1 MADIFKMP
9 KLGETVT
16 KGTVSRWLLAVGDSV
31 NFDDPLLEIST
42 DKVDSEI
49 PSPYAGTLLEILV
62 PEGETVEVGAPLA
75 RIGLPTDPPAPAEP
89 SAASSAPAPSS
100 APATAQ
106 PNGSSLAATAPTATP
121 VPAASP
127 LSAASFLSAAA
138 STSAPAPA
146 PASSTAVGSKPL
158 LSPVVRKLAA
168 EHGVDLATIK
178 GSGAGGRIMRED
190 VEATIAA
197 EAAVAAAARNRA
209 DAEAAVS
216 AAGRSRRDE
225 EAAVSAAGRNRRDE
239 VQAMSR
245 IRLAVAERM
254 TESLRVAPHV
264 WSSVEVDL
272 QAVEDVRSRHKER
285 FSGEE
290 GISLT
295 YLPFIARAVC
305 DALRAVPAVN
315 SSVDIQAKT
324 ITLHRY
330 VNLGIAVDLSEQG
343 LTVPV
348 IRDADGLS
356 LRGLARAIRAAAD
369 KARSGRATIDDL
381 SGSTFT
387 ITNPGPLGDYA
398 SMPIINQPNAAIL
411 STNLVSRRP
420 TAVGDAIAVHYMTIL
435 GFSYDHRAFDG
446 VTGSRFLAHVRD
458 SLQTRDWAAELG

>member
-1 MADIFKMP
+1 M
-9 KLGETVT
+9 
-16 KGTVSRWLLAVGDSV
+16 
-31 NFDDPLLEIST
+31 
-42 DKVDSEI
+42 
-49 PSPYAGTLLEILV
+49 
-62 PEGETVEVGAPLA
+62 
-75 RIGLPTDPPAPAEP
+75 
-89 SAASSAPAPSS
+89 
-100 APATAQ
+100 
-106 PNGSSLAATAPTATP
+106 
-121 VPAASP
+121 
-127 LSAASFLSAAA
+127 
-138 STSAPAPA
+138 
-146 PASSTAVGSKPL
+146 VGSRPL

-168 EHGVDLATIK
+168 EHGVDLGTVK

-190 VEATIAA
+190 VEAAI
-197 EAAVAAAARNRA
+197 AAAARNRA
-209 DAEAAVS
+209 DAEAAVA
-216 AAGRSRRDE
+216 AAGRSRLDA
-225 EAAVSAAGRNRRDE
+225 EAAVPAAARNPRDE

-285 FSGEE
+285 FRGEE

-324 ITLHRY
+324 ITLHHY

>member
-62 PEGETVEVGAPLA
+62 PEGETVDVGAPLA
-75 RIGLPTDPPAPAEP
+75 RIGLPASSP
-89 SAASSAPAPSS
+89 SATASSSSATASPPVATALAPPPAPSS
-100 APATAQ
+100 
-106 PNGSSLAATAPTATP
+106 
-121 VPAASP
+121 
-127 LSAASFLSAAA
+127 
-138 STSAPAPA
+138 ST
-146 PASSTAVGSKPL
+146 TVGSKPL

-168 EHGVDLATIK
+168 EHGVDLATVK
-178 GSGAGGRIMRED
+178 GSGTHGRIMRED
-190 VEATIAA
+190 VEAAI
-197 EAAVAAAARNRA
+197 AVASRNP
-209 DAEAAVS
+209 
-216 AAGRSRRDE
+216 RDE
-225 EAAVSAAGRNRRDE
+225 EAAASRNPRDE
-239 VQAMSR
+239 VRPMSR

-264 WSSVEVDL
+264 WSSVEVDM
-272 QAVEDVRSRHKER
+272 QAVEEVRSRHKER
-285 FSGEE
+285 FRTEE

-295 YLPFIARAVC
+295 YLPFVARAVC

-315 SSVDIQAKT
+315 SSVDMQAKT
-324 ITLHRY
+324 ITLHHY
-330 VNLGIAVDLSEQG
+330 VHLGIAVDLSEQG

-369 KARSGRATIDDL
+369 KVRSGQATIDDL
-381 SGSTFT
+381 TGSTFT
-387 ITNPGPLGDYA
+387 ITNPGPSGDYA

-411 STNLVSRRP
+411 STNMVSRRP

-458 SLQTRDWAAELG
+458 ALQTRDWAAELG

>member
-31 NFDDPLLEIST
+31 SFDDPLLEIST

-62 PEGETVEVGAPLA
+62 PEGETVAVGAPLA
-75 RIGLPTDPPAPAEP
+75 RIGLPTEAPAPAE
-89 SAASSAPAPSS
+89 ALAPSTS
-100 APATAQ
+100 PAAAQ
-106 PNGSSLAATAPTATP
+106 PNGSSLSATAPTATP
-121 VPAASP
+121 
-127 LSAASFLSAAA
+127 
-138 STSAPAPA
+138 APAPA
-146 PASSTAVGSKPL
+146 PAPTSSTTVGSKPL

-168 EHGVDLATIK
+168 EHGIDLATVK

-190 VEATIAA
+190 VAAAIAA
-197 EAAVAAAARNRA
+197 ASRNP
-209 DAEAAVS
+209 
-216 AAGRSRRDE
+216 
-225 EAAVSAAGRNRRDE
+225 RDE
-239 VQAMSR
+239 VQVMSR

-254 TESLRVAPHV
+254 TELLRVAPHV

-272 QAVEDVRSRHKER
+272 QTVEEVRSRHKER
-285 FSGEE
+285 FRSEE

-315 SSVDIQAKT
+315 SSVDMQAKT
-324 ITLHRY
+324 ITLHHY

-369 KARSGRATIDDL
+369 KVRSGQATIDDL

-398 SMPIINQPNAAIL
+398 SMPIINQPNVAIL
-411 STNLVSRRP
+411 STNMVSRRP

-458 SLQTRDWAAELG
+458 ALQNRDWAAELG

>member
-62 PEGETVEVGAPLA
+62 PEGETVDVGAPLA
-75 RIGLPTDPPAPAEP
+75 RIGLPAEAPVPSDPPAVALPLN
-89 SAASSAPAPSS
+89 APA
-100 APATAQ
+100 AAQ
-106 PNGSSLAATAPTATP
+106 PNGSSLSATPIATP
-121 VPAASP
+121 VPASSPSASP
-127 LSAASFLSAAA
+127 LPPVAAA
-138 STSAPAPA
+138 SPPVAAALAPPPAPS
-146 PASSTAVGSKPL
+146 SSTTVGSKPL

-168 EHGVDLATIK
+168 EHGVDLAIVK

-190 VEATIAA
+190 VEAAIA
-197 EAAVAAAARNRA
+197 
-209 DAEAAVS
+209 
-216 AAGRSRRDE
+216 AAGRNPRDE
-225 EAAVSAAGRNRRDE
+225 EAAAAVASRNPRDE

-245 IRLAVAERM
+245 IRMAVAERM

-264 WSSVEVDL
+264 WSSVEVDM
-272 QAVEDVRSRHKER
+272 QAVEEVRSRHKER
-285 FSGEE
+285 FRSEE

-295 YLPFIARAVC
+295 YLPFVARAVC

-315 SSVDIQAKT
+315 SSVDMQAKT
-324 ITLHRY
+324 ITLHHY
-330 VNLGIAVDLSEQG
+330 VHLGIAVDLSEQG

-369 KARSGRATIDDL
+369 KVRSGQAAIDDL
-381 SGSTFT
+381 TGSTFT

-411 STNLVSRRP
+411 STNMVSRRP

-458 SLQTRDWAAELG
+458 ALQTRDWGAELG

>member
-62 PEGETVEVGAPLA
+62 PEGETVDVGAPLA
-75 RIGLPTDPPAPAEP
+75 RIGTPAEAATPAEAPPPAEP
-89 SAASSAPAPSS
+89 
-100 APATAQ
+100 PATAQ
-106 PNGSSLAATAPTATP
+106 PNGSSLSVAAPAT
-121 VPAASP
+121 
-127 LSAASFLSAAA
+127 
-138 STSAPAPA
+138 TPAPA
-146 PASSTAVGSKPL
+146 LSSSTAVGSKPL

-168 EHGVDLATIK
+168 EHGVDLAIVK

-190 VEATIAA
+190 VEAAIAA
-197 EAAVAAAARNRA
+197 AARNRRDEEAAVAAAARNRL
-209 DAEAAVS
+209 DAEAAV
-216 AAGRSRRDE
+216 A
-225 EAAVSAAGRNRRDE
+225 AAGRNPRDE

-285 FSGEE
+285 FRGEE
-290 GISLT
+290 GMSLT

-324 ITLHRY
+324 ITLHHY

>member
-16 KGTVSRWLLAVGDSV
+16 KGTVSRWLLAVGNSV

-62 PEGETVEVGAPLA
+62 PEGETADVGAPLA
-75 RIGLPTDPPAPAEP
+75 RIGLPAEAPVPSDPPAV
-89 SAASSAPAPSS
+89 APAP
-100 APATAQ
+100 PLAQ
-106 PNGSSLAATAPTATP
+106 
-121 VPAASP
+121 SP
-127 LSAASFLSAAA
+127 
-138 STSAPAPA
+138 STS
-146 PASSTAVGSKPL
+146 VGSKPL

-168 EHGVDLATIK
+168 EHGVDLATVK
-178 GSGAGGRIMRED
+178 GSGTHGRIMRED
-190 VEATIAA
+190 VEAAI
-197 EAAVAAAARNRA
+197 AVASRNP
-209 DAEAAVS
+209 
-216 AAGRSRRDE
+216 
-225 EAAVSAAGRNRRDE
+225 RDE
-239 VQAMSR
+239 VRPMSR

-264 WSSVEVDL
+264 WSSVEVDM
-272 QAVEDVRSRHKER
+272 QAVEEVRSRHKER
-285 FSGEE
+285 FRSEE

-315 SSVDIQAKT
+315 SSVDMQAKT
-324 ITLHRY
+324 ITVHHY
-330 VNLGIAVDLSEQG
+330 VHLGIAVDLSEQG

-356 LRGLARAIRAAAD
+356 LRGLARAIRAAAN
-369 KARSGRATIDDL
+369 KVRSGQATIDDL

-411 STNLVSRRP
+411 STNMVSRRP

-435 GFSYDHRAFDG
+435 GFSYDHRAFNG

-458 SLQTRDWAAELG
+458 ALQTRDWAAEFG

>member
-62 PEGETVEVGAPLA
+62 PEGETVDVGAPLA
-75 RIGLPTDPPAPAEP
+75 RIGLRTEPPAPAEP
-89 SAASSAPAPSS
+89 PAASS
-100 APATAQ
+100 
-106 PNGSSLAATAPTATP
+106 
-121 VPAASP
+121 
-127 LSAASFLSAAA
+127 LSAAA
-138 STSAPAPA
+138 STPAPAPA

-168 EHGVDLATIK
+168 EHGVDLAIVK

-190 VEATIAA
+190 VEAAIAA
-197 EAAVAAAARNRA
+197 AARNRRDEEAAVAAAARNRA

-216 AAGRSRRDE
+216 AAGR
-225 EAAVSAAGRNRRDE
+225 NPRDE

-272 QAVEDVRSRHKER
+272 QAVEDVRSRHQER
-285 FSGEE
+285 FRGEE
-290 GISLT
+290 GMSLT

-324 ITLHRY
+324 ITLHHY

>member
-16 KGTVSRWLLAVGDSV
+16 KGTVSRWLLAAGDSV

-62 PEGETVEVGAPLA
+62 PEGETVDVGAPLA
-75 RIGLPTDPPAPAEP
+75 RIGLPAEAALSPTAPA
-89 SAASSAPAPSS
+89 A
-100 APATAQ
+100 AQ
-106 PNGSSLAATAPTATP
+106 PNGSSLSATPIATP
-121 VPAASP
+121 VPASSP
-127 LSAASFLSAAA
+127 SGTALAPPPALS
-138 STSAPAPA
+138 
-146 PASSTAVGSKPL
+146 SSTTVGSKPL

-168 EHGVDLATIK
+168 EHGVDLATVK
-178 GSGAGGRIMRED
+178 GSGTHGRIMRED
-190 VEATIAA
+190 L
-197 EAAVAAAARNRA
+197 EAAIAVASRNP
-209 DAEAAVS
+209 
-216 AAGRSRRDE
+216 RDE
-225 EAAVSAAGRNRRDE
+225 EAAAAAAIRNPRDE
-239 VQAMSR
+239 VRPMSR

-264 WSSVEVDL
+264 WSSVEVDM
-272 QAVEDVRSRHKER
+272 QAVEEVRSRHKER
-285 FSGEE
+285 FRIEE

-315 SSVDIQAKT
+315 SSVDMQAKT
-324 ITLHRY
+324 ITVHHY
-330 VNLGIAVDLSEQG
+330 VHLGIAVDLSEQG

-356 LRGLARAIRAAAD
+356 LRGLARAIRAAAN
-369 KARSGRATIDDL
+369 KVRSGQAAIDDL
-381 SGSTFT
+381 TGSTFT

-411 STNLVSRRP
+411 STNMVSRRP

-435 GFSYDHRAFDG
+435 GFSYDHRAFNG

-458 SLQTRDWAAELG
+458 ALQTRDWAAELG

>member
-16 KGTVSRWLLAVGDSV
+16 KGTVSRWLLAVGDPV

-62 PEGETVEVGAPLA
+62 PDGETVDVGAPLA
-75 RIGLPTDPPAPAEP
+75 RIGTPAEAAAPPPAPA
-89 SAASSAPAPSS
+89 PAPDAS
-100 APATAQ
+100 
-106 PNGSSLAATAPTATP
+106 TAPDP
-121 VPAASP
+121 
-127 LSAASFLSAAA
+127 
-138 STSAPAPA
+138 STAPA
-146 PASSTAVGSKPL
+146 PASSTMVVGKPL

-168 EHGVDLATIK
+168 EHRIDLAGVK
-178 GSGAGGRIMRED
+178 GSGIHGRIMRED
-190 VEATIAA
+190 VQAAIATASRKPPDEPI
-197 EAAVAAAARNRA
+197 AVASGNP
-209 DAEAAVS
+209 
-216 AAGRSRRDE
+216 
-225 EAAVSAAGRNRRDE
+225 RDE
-239 VQAMSR
+239 VQPMTR

-272 QAVEDVRSRHKER
+272 QAVEEVRSRHKER
-285 FSGEE
+285 FRAEE

-315 SSVDIQAKT
+315 SSVDMRAKT
-324 ITLHRY
+324 ITLHHY

-411 STNLVSRRP
+411 STNMVSRRP

-458 SLQTRDWAAELG
+458 TLQTRDWAAELG